1 MKKESMD
8 SVLKEVLK
16 RVEPPEQEMKSMKSY
31 LDQFIQRFEKRCAQ
45 RKIRAE
51 IFIGGSFA
59 KKTVIKKNSYDID
72 IFLRFDPEYLKEK
85 RDISELAREILDL
98 NQEKYMDVKGSRNYF
113 RIKVDETFSLEII
126 PVIKVKNPQESENIT
141 DLSYSHVKYINKK
154 IKDQKMLD
162 EIKIAKAFC
171 YSCNAYGAES
181 YIKGFSGYALE
192 LLIYH
197 YKSFRNFI
205 KAVAKTKDKEK
216 LVIDIERF
224 YKNKSEVM
232 MNLNTA
238 KLQAP
243 IILIDPTYKQRNV
256 CAALSE
262 ETFKQFRYSCNQ
274 FLKNPSIKWFE
285 EQTLDLEKIKKNAL
299 TKKQE
304 FCIILLE
311 TDRQEGDI
319 AGTKLLKFYE
329 HMYFEI
335 DKYFQIKGRGFGYD
349 GMHKSQAW
357 FVVKSRKEI
366 EQIGPRVKDKENV
379 KAFKK
384 RHKKVIVKKGRLV
397 AKDKINFTI
406 QQFFE
411 NWKEKNSGKI
421 REMDITGLRIL

>member
-1 MKKESMD
+1 MKEKVGD
-8 SVLKEVLK
+8 ILKEVLK
-16 RVEPPEQEMKSMKSY
+16 RVEPPAQEMESMKNY
-31 LDQFIQRFEKRCAQ
+31 LEQFIQRFEKKCAEL
-45 RKIRAE
+45 KINAE
-51 IFIGGSFA
+51 VFVGGSFA
-59 KKTVIKKNSYDID
+59 KKTVIKKKNYDVD
-72 IFLRFDPEYLKEK
+72 IFLRFDPTYSKEE
-85 RDISELAREILDL
+85 RDISELARKILDL
-98 NQEKYMDVKGSRNYF
+98 NQEKYVGVKGSRNYF
-113 RIKVDETFSLEII
+113 RIKVDENFSLEII

-154 IKDQKMLD
+154 VKDKKILE

-171 YSCNAYGAES
+171 YGCNAYGAES
-181 YIKGFSGYALE
+181 YIKGFSGYSIE

-197 YKSFRNFI
+197 YKCFSNFI

-216 LVIDIERF
+216 IVIDIEKVYR
-224 YKNKSEVM
+224 NKSEIM

-262 ETFKQFRYSCNQ
+262 ETFKQFRYCCNQ
-274 FLKNPSIKWFE
+274 FLKKPLIKWFE
-285 EQTLDLEKIKKNAL
+285 EQELDLDKVKKNSL
-299 TKKQE
+299 KKKQE
-304 FCIILLE
+304 FCIIRLE

-335 DKYFQIKGRGFGYD
+335 EKYFQIKERGFSYD
-349 GMHKSQAW
+349 GMHKARAF

-366 EQIGPRVKDKENV
+366 EHQGPRVSDKENV

-384 RHKKVIVKKGRLV
+384 RHKKIIVRKGKLV
-397 AKDKINFTI
+397 AKEKIDFTI
-406 QQFFE
+406 QDFFE
-411 NWKEKNSGKI
+411 KWKEKNFGKI
-421 REMDITGLRIL
+421 REMDITELKVL